1 MVLAERPNRR
11 NGEFTADM
19 RERNFTAVTAR
30 ISDEAQFDEL

>member
-1 MVLAERPNRR
+1 MVFAERLNRR

-19 RERNFTAVTAR
+19 RESNSTAARAR